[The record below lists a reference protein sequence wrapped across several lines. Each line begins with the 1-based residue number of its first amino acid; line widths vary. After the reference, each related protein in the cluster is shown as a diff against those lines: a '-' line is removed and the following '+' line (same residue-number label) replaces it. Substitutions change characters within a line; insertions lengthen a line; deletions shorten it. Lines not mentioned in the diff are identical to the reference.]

1 MFPSWY
7 GVGGEEPTAISHAN
21 ALAGLVEISSYAD
34 AVEHPHLTNRDFGVI
49 VPGPVAAKGL
59 PSLGIAPVAAAPID
73 RFFLVV
79 HMPYLAAV
87 VGAVAPR
94 LLPMPGTWHP
104 IPLPMASIQSED
116 DVLECVWN
124 RVVTV
129 AFVFLC
135 VRLLIF
141 NFWKIGWFC
150 GGLPFADMWR
160 RFFFFFFLLALVGRW
175 RCCNKHAP
183 MGFNARLIC

>member
-1 MFPSWY
+1 MLPLFFFFTRLESLFRPTPIANRWTDYEASLPSMFPSWY
-7 GVGGEEPTAISHAN
+7 GVGDEVPTAISHAN

-116 DVLECVWN
+116 DVLECVLEPRGDGGVCVFVCTLADFQFLEN
-124 RVVTV
+124 RMVLWW
-129 AFVFLC
+129 ASL
-135 VRLLIF
+135 R
-141 NFWKIGWFC
+141 
-150 GGLPFADMWR
+150 
-160 RFFFFFFLLALVGRW
+160 
-175 RCCNKHAP
+175 
-183 MGFNARLIC
+183 